1 MRTASLLALLTAT
14 PVMAQPAQ
22 DIETVIGDQIAAFQA
37 EDMARAFTHAAP
49 AIKRMF
55 GNPES
60 FGQMVRDGYPM
71 VWRPADVTFLDRTE
85 IGPEAIQR
93 VMIRDG
99 GGQLHFL
106 AYRMI
111 RLQGAWRING
121 VQILT
126 EGVGL

>member
-1 MRTASLLALLTAT
+1 MRTASLLALLMAT

-22 DIETVIGDQIAAFQA
+22 NIETVIGDQIAAFQA
-37 EDMARAFTHAAP
+37 DDMARAFDHAAP
-49 AIKRMF
+49 AIRRMF
-55 GNPES
+55 GTPDN

-85 IGPEAIQR
+85 MGAEAIQR

-99 GGQLHFL
+99 AGQLHFL
-106 AYRMI
+106 AYRMVQ
-111 RLQGAWRING
+111 LQGAWRING

-126 EGVGL
+126 GGVGL